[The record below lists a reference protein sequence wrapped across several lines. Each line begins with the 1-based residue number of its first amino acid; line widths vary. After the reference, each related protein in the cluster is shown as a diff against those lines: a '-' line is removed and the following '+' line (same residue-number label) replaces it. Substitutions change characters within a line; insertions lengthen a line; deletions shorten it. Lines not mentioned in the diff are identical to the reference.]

1 MMAYGITAFPSRL
14 IMSRQATGAYN
25 PKFVYGFILPRYWL
39 TWAGLALLRLSVFIP
54 RSFFSMV
61 GVVLGDIFYFANRKR
76 RVIVKTNVALAFPEW
91 TQKERDHLAKE
102 HFRVFMQTILDI
114 PVLWW
119 GSSQQLDRLIKITG
133 LEHYKKYYEQGRR
146 IILLTGHFVALEF
159 GGVITSKY
167 FPQIGLIKP
176 ARNKLVDWFIHRG
189 RSRFGARL
197 FLRSTG
203 LRALVR
209 SIQDGY
215 GFYYLPDE
223 DHGPEKS
230 LFVPFLGTEAA
241 TITGAAKLVKLC
253 QAVALPAYIKRLPQ
267 GGYELII
274 KPPLKNFP
282 SDDEYSDARRLSEQL
297 EEHVRDV
304 PAQYMWTFRR
314 YHSRP
319 DKKQT
324 PYERSRK
331 RQQKS

>member
-1 MMAYGITAFPSRL
+1 MKLLHNPAFLKMPP
-14 IMSRQATGAYN
+14 QVAGAYD
-25 PKFVYGFILPRYWL
+25 PKFTYRFLLPHYWL
-39 TWAGLALLRLSVFIP
+39 TWIGLVFLRLSVFVP
-54 RSFFSMV
+54 RSLCS
-61 GVVLGDIFYFANRKR
+61 GLGIVLGDIFYLVKRKR
-76 RVIVKTNVALAFPEW
+76 RVIVKTNIAMAFPEW
-91 TQKERDHLAKE
+91 SQAERDNLVRA
-102 HFRVFMQTILDI
+102 HFRIFVQTALDI

-119 GSSQQLDRLIKITG
+119 ARTQYLDRFIKVTG
-133 LEHYKKYYEQGRR
+133 IENYKKYYEQGRQ

-176 ARNKLVDWFIHRG
+176 ARNKLIDWFVHRG
-189 RSRFGARL
+189 RSRFGAKL

-209 SIQDGY
+209 SIKSGY

-223 DHGPEKS
+223 DHGPDKS
-230 LFVPFLGTEAA
+230 VFVPFLGAEAA

-253 QAVALPAYIKRLPQ
+253 DAVAMPAYIKRLPH

-274 KPPLKNFP
+274 KPPLEDFP
-282 SDDEYSDARRLSEQL
+282 SGNEHNDARRLSEQL
-297 EEHVRDV
+297 AEHVRDV

-319 DKKQT
+319 ENKQT
-324 PYERSRK
+324 PYERSRN
-331 RQQKS
+331 RQQKG